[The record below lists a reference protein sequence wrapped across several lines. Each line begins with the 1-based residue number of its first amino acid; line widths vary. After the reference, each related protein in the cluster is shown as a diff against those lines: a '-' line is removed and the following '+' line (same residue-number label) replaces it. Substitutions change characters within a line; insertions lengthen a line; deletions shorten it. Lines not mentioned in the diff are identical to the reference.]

1 MDERPLVSVVM
12 IAFNEE
18 RFIAEAIES
27 VFAQTYRDWELV
39 LVDDGSTDG
48 TAAILRR
55 TVLRDP
61 SRIRCVTH
69 PDGRNRGMSASRN
82 LGVAHSRGE
91 YIAFLDADDV
101 WLPNKLEVQVPQL
114 EAEPSALMVYG
125 PAQWWYSWTGDRA
138 DLVRDF
144 VHELG
149 FPPDRLLHP
158 PALLARFLGA
168 EGLSPCVCSVLIR
181 REAVEKVGGFEER
194 FQGLYE
200 DQAFFAKVALAGSVL
215 VSSACLARY
224 RQHPRPKDVAGRR
237 PSSYPR
243 ARLAFLSWL
252 GEHVRA
258 EGVRDA
264 TLRSALRRELRWLRY
279 PAIHGLYGRAREG
292 PPGRLWRS
300 ALRWRL
306 RWLALP
312 VVRNLRA
319 IGFRRLTPFRGG
331 RLPGTP
337 IVTYYWS
344 RFLERHRADIRGRAL
359 EVGST
364 FTLRRYGGGA
374 LTRVDALDLTPH
386 SPEITVTADLSRA
399 DHLAADSFDC
409 FVVPSTAHVIH
420 DIRAALYHAI
430 RILRPGG
437 ALLIDFPCLDY
448 YFPRGLDM
456 GTGRPLFLHWWFTPI
471 QVENLLLD
479 VGLDRASYQI
489 EVYGNLFTRIAYQLN
504 MSAEEL
510 TGGELEHGDPGH
522 PLLICV
528 RAVKPERWTAQRPVY
543 SDPWVPEVEPAR
555 WNPESGHYAT

>member
-1 MDERPLVSVVM
+1 MDDRPLVSVVM

-18 RFIAEAIES
+18 RFVAEAIES
-27 VFAQTYRDWELV
+27 VLAQTYRDWELV
-39 LVDDGSTDG
+39 FVDDGSTDG
-48 TAAILRR
+48 TSAIARR
-55 TVLRDP
+55 MMQGDR
-61 SRIRCVTH
+61 SRFRYVTH

-91 YIAFLDADDV
+91 HVAFLDADDV
-101 WLPNKLEVQVPQL
+101 WLPNKLEVQVRLL

-149 FPPDRLLHP
+149 FPPDRVLEPPTLLT
-158 PALLARFLGA
+158 RFLGA

-194 FQGLYE
+194 FEALYE
-200 DQAFFAKVALAGSVL
+200 DQAFFAKVALAGPVL

-224 RQHPRPKDVAGRR
+224 RQHPRPKDVPGPR
-237 PSSYPR
+237 PVPYAT
-243 ARLAFLSWL
+243 ARLTFLTWL
-252 GEHVRA
+252 EEHLRA
-258 EGVRDA
+258 DGIRDA
-264 TLRSALRRELRWLRY
+264 ALGSALRRELRWLRHA
-279 PAIHGLYGRAREG
+279 AIHRLYGRAREG
-292 PPGRLWRS
+292 SPGRLWRA

-312 VVRNLRA
+312 VVRSLRA
-319 IGFRRLTPFRGG
+319 IRFRRLTPLRGG
-331 RLPGTP
+331 RQPGTA

-364 FTLRRYGGGA
+364 FTLRRYGGDA
-374 LTRVDALDLTPH
+374 MTHVDALDLTRH
-386 SPEITVTADLSRA
+386 GPEITVTADLSRA
-399 DHLAADSFDC
+399 DHLAPDSFDC

-437 ALLIDFPCLDY
+437 VLLIDFPCLDY
-448 YFPRGLDM
+448 YLPRGLDM

-471 QVENLLLD
+471 QVENLLRE
-479 VGLDRASYQI
+479 VGLDRSSYRM
-489 EVYGNLFTRIAYQLN
+489 EVHGNLFTRIAYQLN
-504 MSAEEL
+504 MAAEEL
-510 TGGELEHGDPGH
+510 TRDELEHRDPGH

-528 RAVKPERWTAQRPVY
+528 RAVKPEGWDAERPAY

-555 WNPESGHYAT
+555 WNPESGHYGV